1 MKNGQEGIST
11 AAIVAVVVT
20 VVVVVGAVST
30 VILLKSGGG
39 GGQTTTTTSPTT
51 TTTSAGMGGI
61 LGTLPIYSG
70 AQETNDDIAQQAI
83 TNAMTKMNSP
93 PNWSSKAYTTPASP
107 QTVIDWYK
115 TQMPGWTKVSD
126 NVTSHDNTTLYA
138 VFYTKE
144 NDATLIITFSAVGHG
159 NYLILLAGPKPSG
172 GPGGENQPPE
182 NNQQPENEYVVR
194 EYTAGTFSG
203 QKSQVSYGKINY
215 TVRITYDLVN
225 LVNDVTLPFR
235 FRLWND
241 GVGVTHNA
249 PTTVNINGFDYAEW
263 DSATSNAYMSITVT
277 QRAAVYDDN
286 GGSFVS
292 DNFGWLSSEVCH
304 SDLLIDTQDSTVKSV
319 ANSIRSA
326 STTPYEVAKNVAI
339 WMADNEQIIYGK
351 PSGLASN
358 VNKTP
363 SEVLST
369 KEGDCIELSTLYASV
384 CRAAGVPTRIVI
396 AWEENKASPFG
407 HVWTEFY
414 DGQKWIPVDMTDM
427 IMYHSGPSRAA
438 LGPVS
443 DWFGYVDARDI
454 AIYVENSSSTGLSQI
469 YSDSKNFWDAQPIF
483 TMTGSGTLL
492 ETAKLEIYNTGRRE
506 LVFTNAV

>member
-1 MKNGQEGIST
+1 MNQKGI
-11 AAIVAVVVT
+11 APLIIAIVAVVV
-20 VVVVVGAVST
+20 VVIASVGVYVV
-30 VILLKSGGG
+30 IRGGG
-39 GGQTTTTTSPTT
+39 GG
-51 TTTSAGMGGI
+51 GGGGGTG
-61 LGTLPIYSG
+61 LSTLPIYSG
-70 AQETNDDIAQQAI
+70 AQETNDDRTQQAI
-83 TNAMTKMNSP
+83 TNTMAQMGSP
-93 PNWSSKAYTTPASP
+93 PNWSSKAYTTPSSP

-115 TQMPGWTKVSD
+115 TQMSGWTKVSD
-126 NVTSHDNTTLYA
+126 NVMSHDNTTVYS
-138 VFYTKE
+138 VVYTKGD
-144 NDATLIITFSAVGHG
+144 DAAMIVTFSVAGHG
-159 NYLILLAGPKPSG
+159 NYLILLTGPTPSG
-172 GPGGENQPPE
+172 GPGGKNQPPE
-182 NNQQPENEYVVR
+182 NNQQPENEHVVR
-194 EYTAGTFSG
+194 EYTAGTSSG
-203 QKSQVSYGKINY
+203 HKSQLSYGEINY

-225 LVNDVTLPFR
+225 LVNGVTLPFR

-277 QRAAVYDDN
+277 QQAAVYDDN

-292 DNFGWLSSEVCH
+292 DNFGWLSSEWC
-304 SDLLIDTQDSTVKSV
+304 SQKDGNNKLLIDTQDENVKSV

-326 STTPYEVAKNVAI
+326 SRTPYEVAKSVAI

-351 PSGLASN
+351 PAGLASN

-369 KEGDCIELSTLYASV
+369 KKGDCIELSTLYASV

-396 AWEENKASPFG
+396 AWAENKASPFG

-414 DGQKWIPVDMTDM
+414 DCQKWIPVDMTDM
-427 IMYHSGPSRAA
+427 IMYHSGPEAAA

-454 AIYVENSSSTGLSQI
+454 AIYRENSSSTGLSQI
-469 YSDSKNFWDAQPIF
+469 YSDSKNFWDAQPLF
-483 TMTGSGTLL
+483 TMAGTGSGILK
-492 ETAKLEIYNTGRRE
+492 TATLEIYNTGRRE
-506 LVFTNAV
+506 LVFSDVT